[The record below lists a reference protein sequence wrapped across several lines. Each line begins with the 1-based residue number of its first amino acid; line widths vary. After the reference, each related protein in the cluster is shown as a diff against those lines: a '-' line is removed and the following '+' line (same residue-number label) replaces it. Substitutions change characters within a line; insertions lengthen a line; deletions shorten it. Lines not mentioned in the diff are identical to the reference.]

1 MVILRLAH
9 AQAAG
14 GARHACSG
22 WAACGV
28 RLGVRA
34 GKAGEKRPGSGGEV
48 LPAPRALVPR
58 GAAHRSP
65 AYCASA
71 HWSSAQPPPLPPHWP
86 HSGTMLPVPTEPSPT
101 THTSTGLPSVL
112 VVGGGEPLPVYGC
125 VQVSMS
131 RKRRS
136 VRSSVINVI
145 STGPKFWM
153 CAKQSACCSISP
165 PSPKLCCG
173 WHCQYHS
180 WRRVQ
185 EAPAWGAFG
194 YVPGGAS
201 GCGLAAHGRPRT
213 FRAADSRVGS
223 VLLRGSGAQPA
234 AGVPQEHLCEGR
246 SGWDAI

>member
-1 MVILRLAH
+1 
-9 AQAAG
+9 
-14 GARHACSG
+14 
-22 WAACGV
+22 
-28 RLGVRA
+28 
-34 GKAGEKRPGSGGEV
+34 
-48 LPAPRALVPR
+48 
-58 GAAHRSP
+58 
-65 AYCASA
+65 
-71 HWSSAQPPPLPPHWP
+71 
-86 HSGTMLPVPTEPSPT
+86 
-101 THTSTGLPSVL
+101 
-112 VVGGGEPLPVYGC
+112 
-125 VQVSMS
+125 
-131 RKRRS
+131 

-153 CAKQSACCSISP
+153 CAKQSACCSNSP
-165 PSPKLCCG
+165 LRLTPGSPVTPG
-173 WHCQYHS
+173 RHCQYHS
-180 WRRVQ
+180 SRRVQ